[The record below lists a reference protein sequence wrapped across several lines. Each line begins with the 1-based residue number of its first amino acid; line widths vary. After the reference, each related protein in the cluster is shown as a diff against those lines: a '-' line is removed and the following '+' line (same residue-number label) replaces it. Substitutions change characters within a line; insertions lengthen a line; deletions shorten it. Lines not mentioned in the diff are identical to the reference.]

1 MGVPFTVASADVDEH
16 LSGDPQDVVMQL
28 AGRKALAVAQ
38 QFPDDDILAADTLV
52 HCSGETL
59 GKPADQKDAERML
72 RMLSGNTHSVYTGV
86 CLLNMAKGLMDV
98 RFAETSVRFVELSD
112 QEIRRYISTG
122 EPLDKAGA
130 YGIQGMAGMFV
141 SEINGSSSNVIGLP
155 MHLVREMLISAGWQL

>member
-1 MGVPFTVASADVDEH
+1 MGVPFTVASADVNEH

-98 RFAETSVRFVELSD
+98 RCAETSVRFVELSD

-130 YGIQGMAGMFV
+130 YGIQGIRGRD
-141 SEINGSSSNVIGLP
+141 GRRP
-155 MHLVREMLISAGWQL
+155 RRSAS